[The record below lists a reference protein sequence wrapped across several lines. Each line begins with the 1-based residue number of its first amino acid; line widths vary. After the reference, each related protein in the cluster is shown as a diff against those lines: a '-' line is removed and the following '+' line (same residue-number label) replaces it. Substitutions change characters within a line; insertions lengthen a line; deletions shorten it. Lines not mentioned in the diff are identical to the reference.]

1 MEKKFVYENYVE
13 NLNDFKENIT
23 VTLLES
29 MNYFNLYNSSK
40 DMKNF
45 TLGGDYLCLAIAMI
59 ESIEA
64 DYILYDIKNKSNNN
78 LED

>member
-45 TLGGDYLCLAIAMI
+45 TLGGDYLFLAIAMI